1 MIESLVAL
9 MAFFGF
15 AMGPDVEDPSKM
27 TLQSDT
33 QEIIRAI
40 DSNELQGFNSLEAHD
55 ADKWFV

>member
-15 AMGPDVEDPSKM
+15 GIGGDVEDPDKM
-27 TLQSDT
+27 AFHTDNQ
-33 QEIIRAI
+33 QIIRAI
-40 DSNELQGFNSLEAHD
+40 DSNELKGFNTLEAHD

>member
-15 AMGPDVEDPSKM
+15 GVGEVEDPDRM
-27 TLQSDT
+27 AFQSDN
-33 QEIIRAI
+33 QQIIRAI
-40 DSNELQGFNSLEAHD
+40 ESNELQGFNSLEAHD

>member
-1 MIESLVAL
+1 
-9 MAFFGF
+9 
-15 AMGPDVEDPSKM
+15 MGPDVEDPSKM

-55 ADKWFV
+55 ADKWFVELDYTDSMKKVA